1 MEFNYELKIPKDRIA
16 VLIGKEGA
24 VKEELELLTGINID
38 IDSKEG
44 DVKLKG
50 ENSLNLYA
58 LKEVILG
65 ISRGFNPDIA
75 QLLLKQDY
83 VLDIIPLLDY
93 IKNKNHLERIKGRV
107 IGAKG
112 KSRQTIESLTDTFIS
127 VYGKTIA
134 IIGRSENVVSAKQA
148 VESLLQGSPHSNVYR
163 FLEKNRVRLKQR
175 ELEDW

>member
-1 MEFNYELKIPKDRIA
+1 MEFNYDLKIPKDRIA
-16 VLIGKEGA
+16 VLIGKEGF
-24 VKEELELLTGINID
+24 VKQELESQTGINID
-38 IDSKEG
+38 VDSKEG

-58 LKEVILG
+58 LKEVVLAVG
-65 ISRGFNPDIA
+65 RGFNPDIA

-93 IKNKNHLERIKGRV
+93 VKNKGHLDRIKGRV

-112 KSRQTIESLTDTFIS
+112 KSRSTIESLTDTFIS

-134 IIGRSENVVSAKQA
+134 IIGRSENVISAKKA
-148 VESLLQGSPHSNVYR
+148 IESLLQGSPHSNVYR
-163 FLEKNRVRLKQR
+163 FLEKNRTRLKQK

>member
-16 VLIGKEGA
+16 VLIGKEGS
-24 VKEELELLTGINID
+24 VKEELELQTGITLD
-38 IDSKEG
+38 VDSKEG

-58 LKEVILG
+58 LKEVVLG
-65 ISRGFNPDIA
+65 IARGFNPDIA

-93 IKNKNHLERIKGRV
+93 IKNKNHLGRIKGRV
-107 IGAKG
+107 IGTKG
-112 KSRQTIESLTDTFIS
+112 KSRETIESLTDTFIS
-127 VYGKTIA
+127 VYGKTIS

-148 VESLLQGSPHSNVYR
+148 IESLLQGSPHSNVYR